1 MKIYNHRMGKQDISE
16 NVVSKSTMNKI
27 TLLIAVIFFSLALSS
42 CQELLQAAIEQSV
55 DSITDDGKPKVV
67 SVWQD
72 DKAKADISFYDNKEV
87 AYGSGV
93 YTYTGDP
100 TQSSGTIEILVNG
113 SLLEKWT
120 ITGDNAVGTEPNRT
134 YTRIK

>member
-1 MKIYNHRMGKQDISE
+1 MARKLWG
-16 NVVSKSTMNKI
+16 V
-27 TLLIAVIFFSLALSS
+27 IAVILFSLALVS
-42 CQELLQAAIEQSV
+42 CQELFQAAIEQSIE
-55 DSITDDGKPKVV
+55 SIVDDGKPKVI
-67 SVWQD
+67 SVWRD

-87 AYGSGV
+87 LYGSGV

-120 ITGDNAVGTEPNRT
+120 ITGDNAVGSEPNRT
-134 YTRIK
+134 YSRRK